1 MKRYTKM
8 LGKMYES
15 DIGEWILYKDHN
27 DDYLR
32 RWEMNNEDNRT
43 FILKQYMDSRLINKL
58 KFSIYI
64 LSASLILALVF

>member
-1 MKRYTKM
+1 M